1 MEHLILGT
9 KYFLFIC
16 GAVGGILG
24 LVGLLYLVVSKCKLW
39 VSIAIIILT
48 LFFGCV
54 AVTYAAQLYNYEVY
68 YPNTCTFMNGK
79 VEISGQGI
87 YRNYYYQVMCKEGG
101 DISTYVSAPMAV
113 WQTPARVNHIPSN
126 IRGYIYVKEIK

>member
-9 KYFLFIC
+9 KYFLIVC

-24 LVGLLYLVVSKCKLW
+24 LVWLLYLFVTKCKLW

-54 AVTYAAQLYNYEVY
+54 AITYAAQLYNYEVY

-79 VEISGQGI
+79 VEIAGHGI

-101 DISTYVSAPMAV
+101 DISTYVSAPIKI

-126 IRGYIYVKEIK
+126 IRGFIYVKEIK